1 MSNQESKL
9 KHLEFIQAV
18 ISRMANN
25 SFILKGW
32 TATIVIALFTLEHFD
47 SNCKFLVIA
56 NYPILVFW
64 LLDAYFLS
72 QERSYRALYDVVR
85 NLSPEKIDFSMNID
99 KYYHGRNTWLGSIWS
114 GTLLIF
120 YVGIMWLILWAIN
133 LIR

>member
-1 MSNQESKL
+1 MNHQENKL
-9 KHLEFIQAV
+9 KHLEFIQTV

-32 TATIVIALFTLEHFD
+32 TATIIVALFTLEHLD
-47 SNCKFLVIA
+47 SNGKFLVIA

-72 QERSYRALYDVVR
+72 QERSYRALYDEVR
-85 NLSPEKIDFSMNID
+85 NLPPEKIDFSMNVD
-99 KYYHGRNTWLGSIWS
+99 KHYRGRNTWIGSLWS

-120 YVGIMWLILWAIN
+120 YIGIMWLILWVVQ
-133 LIR
+133 LMR

>member
-1 MSNQESKL
+1 MSNHENKL

-47 SNCKFLVIA
+47 SKGQFLVIA

-72 QERSYRALYDVVR
+72 QERSYRALYEEVR
-85 NLSPEKIDFSMNID
+85 NLPPDKIDFSMNVD
-99 KYYHGRNTWLGSIWS
+99 KYYRGRNTWLGSVWS
-114 GTLLIF
+114 GILLIF
-120 YVGIMWLILWAIN
+120 YVGIMWLILWVIN
-133 LIR
+133 FIG